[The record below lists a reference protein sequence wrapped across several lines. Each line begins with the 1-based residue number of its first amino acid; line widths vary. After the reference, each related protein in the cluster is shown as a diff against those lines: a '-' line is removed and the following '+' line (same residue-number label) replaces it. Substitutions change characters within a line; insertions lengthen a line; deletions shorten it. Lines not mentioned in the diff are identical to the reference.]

1 MVKIPPGR
9 RDYVENKMIVPY
21 FIPLT
26 VKPLEYVYWN
36 LNSQTHPRA
45 SNLLDL
51 SQALGICVFIN
62 YLGDSYAERSTDSIL
77 RNTSLDNLDFLPPH
91 NGSLLAMLHVE
102 KSEQYLGF

>member
-1 MVKIPPGR
+1 M
-9 RDYVENKMIVPY
+9 
-21 FIPLT
+21 PLT

-36 LNSQTHPRA
+36 PNSQTHPRG

-62 YLGDSYAERSTDSIL
+62 YLGDSYAERSTDPIL
-77 RNTSLDNLDFLPPH
+77 RNTSLDNLDFLLPQ

-102 KSEQYLGF
+102 KSEQYLGFQSSIYSTNMQWLPAVFQLLY